1 MPQPR
6 YRIADGLR
14 RYPVILEPTSKRA
27 RGRIVWAWSPGM
39 AKYLL
44 KLLNQA
50 QPPTK
55 RNG

>member
-1 MPQPR
+1 MTQPR
-6 YRIADGLR
+6 YRIAGSLR
-14 RYPVILEPTSKRA
+14 HYPVVLEPTSKRA
-27 RGRIVWAWSPGM
+27 RGRIVWAWTPGM

-55 RNG
+55 RKG

>member
-55 RNG
+55 RKG